1 MSDRTSETVRSRRDP
16 KVFQTGRV
24 VSMAAG
30 HTVHDTYTAFL
41 APLLPVF
48 IDKLSLSITGA
59 GLLTVFLQGPSLIQ
73 PAIGRFADR
82 YNLRHLVLWAPALA
96 AVFMSLVGIAPNYA
110 FLAVLLTL
118 AGINSAGLHAVGPI
132 MTGNVSGSKLGRGMS
147 FWMVGGELGRTL
159 GPVIVVS
166 IVVPLSLE
174 RMYWLMPLGLLISF
188 LLFARMRSVPYHAP
202 VAGPAIPL
210 WITLKRMG
218 TIFLPLLVFIGMRA
232 FLQVSVTTFLPTYLT
247 GTGTDLWFA
256 GAALTLLQGAGVLGA
271 LVAGS
276 LSDRIGRRKVLLACV
291 CFAPLSAL
299 IFLSSQGWLQVGA
312 IFLLGFFVI
321 SPTPVVM
328 ALVQESFPDNRAFAN
343 GLYMGLNFVARAVVI
358 ILVGIMGDYLGL
370 HTAIMICAGLMF
382 IALPAVFALP
392 SGNKSLKL

>member
-1 MSDRTSETVRSRRDP
+1 LGDTGR
-16 KVFQTGRV
+16 FQTGRV

-82 YNLRHLVLWAPALA
+82 FNLRILVLWAPALA
-96 AVFMSLVGIAPNYA
+96 AVFMSLLGIAPNYA
-110 FLAVLLTL
+110 FLALLLTL
-118 AGINSAGLHAVGPI
+118 SGINSAGLHAVGPI
-132 MTGNVSGSKLGRGMS
+132 MTGNVSGSRLGHGMS

-166 IVVPLSLE
+166 IIVPLSLE
-174 RMYWLMPLGLLISF
+174 RMYWLMPLGLLISL
-188 LLFARMRSVPYHAP
+188 LLFVRMRSIPYHAP
-202 VAGPAIPL
+202 ASGPAIPL
-210 WITLKRMG
+210 RTTLKRMG
-218 TIFLPLLVFIGMRA
+218 PVFLPLVVFISMRA

-247 GTGTDLWFA
+247 SIGADLWFA
-256 GAALTLLQGAGVLGA
+256 GATLTLLQGAGVLGA
-271 LVAGS
+271 LAAGS
-276 LSDRIGRRKVLLACV
+276 LSDRFGRRKVLLVCV
-291 CFAPLSAL
+291 VFAPISAL
-299 IFLSSQGWLQVGA
+299 IFLSTQGWIQVGF

-328 ALVQESFPDNRAFAN
+328 ALVQESFPDSRAFAN
-343 GLYMGLNFVARAVVI
+343 GLYMGLNFVVRAVGI

-382 IALPAVFALP
+382 IGLPAVFALP
-392 SGNKSLKL
+392 VGNKSLKA